1 MALVVKDRV
10 KESTE
15 TDGTGVLSL
24 AGAATGFQT
33 FVAAIG
39 DGNTTYYAIED
50 ADGSAWEVGIGTI
63 TDASPDTLARTTIL
77 ASSNSGSAISLT
89 VGNHTVF
96 GTYPAGK
103 AVHLDASGDL
113 SHTVDISTDTNLAAG
128 TGITLAGDTLNVDAA
143 QTQITSVGTIAT
155 GVWQGTTVAVAYGG
169 TGATS
174 LDNLLDFDQ
183 LADVS
188 FGGTNLT
195 RTLLINAGPGGTP
208 SHGTL
213 AGDCSDNIGI
223 GYLSLSNIT
232 QTLGGNVAIGLGCL
246 QYNTSGGIN
255 VAIGSAALNNA
266 TTAHNNIAIGDTS
279 GFWQNGWNNISIG
292 DRSMYGSDGNTISF
306 FNVAVGFQTLVS
318 VTDGGNNV
326 AIGRDVLKDSTGGDN
341 NVAIGLSAMQDG
353 TDSGMH
359 SNIALGTYALKGTSL
374 SGAYQFNIGIGLRA
388 GDGITTGDKN
398 IFLGYL
404 VGRAVTSESSML
416 YIANQAE
423 NANGTLIKGDMANK
437 FLAIGKADVTLST
450 EDSTLQVYPD
460 GTNDTAYFAKMPAS
474 HTGDLIRIEN
484 SSGTEI
490 FKVDKDGVIPVPY
503 TTITGDTT
511 VTTANV
517 AVFAN
522 ATSGAIDVTLY
533 AATSNGGKTLTI
545 KKTDSSS
552 NTVDILRAGSET
564 IDGETSFTLTV
575 QNESITLMSDN
586 SNWFIV

>member
-10 KESTE
+10 KETTE
-15 TDGTGVLSL
+15 TDGTGTISL
-24 AGAATGFQT
+24 AGAATGFQS

-39 DGNTTYYAIED
+39 NGNTTYYAIED
-50 ADGSAWEVGIGTI
+50 ANGSAWEVGIGTI

-113 SHTVDISTDTNLAAG
+113 SHTIDISTDTNLAAG

-183 LADVS
+183 LSDVS

-208 SHGTL
+208 SHGSL
-213 AGDCSDNIGI
+213 GSDCTDNFAVGYNSLNSLTDGVENIAI
-223 GYLSLSNIT
+223 GYG
-232 QTLGGNVAIGLGCL
+232 TLDNLAVGNRNVAIGKSALNRSTTA
-246 QYNTSGGIN
+246 YRN
-255 VAIGSAALNNA
+255 VALGYNSSYYA
-266 TTAHNNIAIGDTS
+266 TTGS
-279 GFWQNGWNNISIG
+279 NNISIG
-292 DRSMYGSDGNTISF
+292 QSAMYGSYGNTTGSH
-306 FNVAVGFQTLVS
+306 NTS
-318 VTDGGNNV
+318 
-326 AIGRDVLKDSTGGDN
+326 IGSYSSKSIT
-341 NVAIGLSAMQDG
+341 
-353 TDSGMH
+353 T
-359 SNIALGTYALKGTSL
+359 GTS
-374 SGAYQFNIGIGLRA
+374 NVTIGSYSA
-388 GDGITTGDKN
+388 HGITTGNYN
-398 IFLGYL
+398 IVIGYFA
-404 VGRAVTSESSML
+404 GYATSTDSSML
-416 YIANQAE
+416 YIANASE
-423 NANGTLIKGDMANK
+423 ASNGTIIKGDMANK
-437 FLAIGKADVTLST
+437 LLAIGKADVTLST
-450 EDSTLQVYPD
+450 EDATLQVYPN
-460 GTNDTAYFAKMPAS
+460 GTNDSAYFAKMPAS

-490 FKVDKDGVIPVPY
+490 FKVDKDGDITAGTVTVSTSPVVPY
-503 TTITGDTT
+503 TAITGDTT

-517 AVFAN
+517 VVFAN
-522 ATSGAIDVTLY
+522 ATSGAIDVTTY
-533 AATSNGGKTLTI
+533 AATSNGGKTLII

-552 NTVDILRAGSET
+552 NTVDIIRSGSET
-564 IDGETSFTLTV
+564 IDGVTTITLSH
-575 QNESITLMSDN
+575 QNESITLISDN